1 LVPGVFLPRVVHF
14 DINAE
19 KPEQLT
25 KFYEKVFKWKFEKWK
40 GPMDYWLITTGKD
53 EPGIDGGLTK
63 RTEGEANTVNT
74 INVPSIDE
82 YVEKIKENG
91 GTIIMPKQAVPGV
104 GWTAYFKDPEGNS
117 FGLMEEDPIAK

>member
-1 LVPGVFLPRVVHF
+1 
-14 DINAE
+14 
-19 KPEQLT
+19 
-25 KFYEKVFKWKFEKWK
+25 
-40 GPMDYWLITTGKD
+40 MDYWLITTGKD

>member
-1 LVPGVFLPRVVHF
+1 MPRVVHF

-63 RTEGEANTVNT
+63 RTEGEANT
-74 INVPSIDE
+74 
-82 YVEKIKENG
+82 
-91 GTIIMPKQAVPGV
+91 A
-104 GWTAYFKDPEGNS
+104 
-117 FGLMEEDPIAK
+117 